1 MLMLFQD
8 ISLLIA
14 DLRNIYELLIIRYLS
29 QNWCLFVVI
38 IYLSISYMYKQGY
51 ILYMYVSHLQKLET
65 RMEIKKRLK
74 INLF

>member
-1 MLMLFQD
+1 
-8 ISLLIA
+8 
-14 DLRNIYELLIIRYLS
+14 
-29 QNWCLFVVI
+29 
-38 IYLSISYMYKQGY
+38 MYKQGY